1 MHAHK
6 HTLTKLSHAMYTL
19 TAKVAEAAVRS
30 LLAEHAGAD
39 DVSVDTNGDGRV
51 CAREMEE

>member
-1 MHAHK
+1 
-6 HTLTKLSHAMYTL
+6 MYTL